1 MKILIISQHLF
12 PMPTPRAHRTT
23 ELVKE
28 LSRQGHEVI
37 LYAVIG
43 KHDYTDFEK
52 KYNVIVKKIPIYF
65 QKYPYNSDGNSKR
78 TLIDKVL
85 GRLLGKIVEFP
96 NIEFMFRGPKI
107 IQQENEIDALITIA
121 DPHQIHWGT
130 ALARKK
136 KYENFPPVWIADCG
150 DPFMFNSDGKNHF
163 AYFSKYEKLFG
174 KYCDFIT
181 VPAEKS
187 IKGYYPEF
195 IPKIRVIPQG
205 FKFVLNTERKEP
217 NNAELTFAYAGS
229 FYKDIRNPASFL
241 HYIAT
246 SNLNFRFVIFTQFD
260 DIIKPFKILFG
271 ERLVLKKPIDRH
283 KLIEELKE
291 MDFLINVENINS
303 PAQRPS
309 KLIDYAITG
318 RPILSV
324 NPEKLDKNTIDQF
337 LQKNYSGQL
346 IVDNLEQYQIEHVA
360 KKFTDLI
367 LEKSNKL
374 I

>member
-37 LYAVIG
+37 LYSVIG
-43 KHDYTDFEK
+43 KYDYTDFEK
-52 KYNVIVKKIPIYF
+52 EYNVIVKKIPIRF
-65 QKYPYNSDGNSKR
+65 QKHPYNSDGNSKR

-85 GRLLGKIVEFP
+85 GRLLGKILEFP

-107 IQQENEIDALITIA
+107 IFQENEIDALITIA
-121 DPHQIHWGT
+121 DPHQIHWG
-130 ALARKK
+130 AARAKQRNPQ
-136 KYENFPPVWIADCG
+136 NFPPVWIADCG
-150 DPFMFNSDGKNHF
+150 DPFMFNSDGKNHY

-174 KYCDFIT
+174 KYCDYIT

-195 IPKIRVIPQG
+195 TPKIRVIPQG
-205 FKFVLNTERKEP
+205 FKFVLDTERKEP
-217 NNAELTFAYAGS
+217 NNAVITFAYAGS
-229 FYKDIRNPASFL
+229 FYKDIRNPNTFL
-241 HYIAT
+241 HYIA
-246 SNLNFRFVIFTQFD
+246 SLDLDFRFVIYTHFD
-260 DIIKPFKILFG
+260 DIIKPFKNLFG
-271 ERLVLKKPIDRH
+271 DRLVLKKPIDRLQ
-283 KLIEELKE
+283 LIEKLKE
-291 MDFLINVENINS
+291 MDFLINIENINS

-309 KLIDYAITG
+309 KLIDYALTG
-318 RPILSV
+318 RPILSL
-324 NPEKLDKNTIDQF
+324 NPEKIDTITINQF
-337 LQKNYSGQL
+337 FQKNYSTQL
-346 IVDNLEQYQIEHVA
+346 IVNDLEQYKIEHVV

-367 LEKSNKL
+367 LEKSNKV